1 MRVRQLYVLGKSLS
15 HRAHR
20 VHREKAV
27 GSTFSVN
34 SVRSVAKKVA
44 VVLLLGLTSS
54 LAWAQEP
61 TPNPSPDVVEGLSQT
76 PAIAPDYRADKTG
89 LPELGRVGVDLMNQK
104 PLSLRE
110 ALTIALENNR
120 DIEIS
125 RKNVK
130 LAEFDLQAA
139 HGGYD
144 PRLFYQSY
152 YERVETPV
160 TNVFGGAGQV
170 STTQTTINNVLR
182 LEGLAPRYGGNYRV
196 EGTAPRVSTNNPFTF
211 LNPLYQTSLTFNF
224 TQPLLRGKG
233 FDQTR
238 RNIEV
243 TKKNLSLTDVQFRQ
257 KTIEVITNVQR
268 SYWDLVYSLRNLQVQ
283 RDAVGDARRQ
293 LEHNKRLVNEG
304 VLAPMDIVSA
314 EAQIATFEQNVY
326 VALDDVNRAENTL
339 KNLLAENR
347 QAPLWNVAVFPT
359 DNIDLDPPA
368 VALNDALNA
377 ALSNRPELQQND
389 LALAINQLDQR
400 LAREQTRAQ
409 VDLTGSYGVN
419 GLAGNAN
426 AGSANPFT
434 SSGEVT
440 RLKINQLVAAINGVP
455 GNNITPLPAPVPTT
469 LPAELVGNY
478 GQSLTNLALNRFNNF
493 RVGVTVNLPLKNRTA
508 EAQLGR
514 SLVEGERLKTLR
526 EQLEQ
531 LIQVDVRN
539 ALQTVRTAQARL
551 RAAAAQRAA
560 AELQYASEQR
570 KFDAA
575 QSTIFLVL
583 ERQTALANSRST
595 ELRAQTDLNK
605 AIAELQRATGN
616 SLQANDVV
624 VRVK

>member
-1 MRVRQLYVLGKSLS
+1 MRVRQLFI
-15 HRAHR
+15 
-20 VHREKAV
+20 
-27 GSTFSVN
+27 FSV
-34 SVRSVAKKVA
+34 
-44 VVLLLGLTSS
+44 LLAALGVY
-54 LAWAQEP
+54 AHAQDP
-61 TPNPSPDVVEGLSQT
+61 TPTPSPDVVEGLPKL
-76 PAIAPDYRADKTG
+76 PAVAPDYRAEGQK
-89 LPELGRVGVDLMNQK
+89 LPDLGRVGVDLMNQK

-120 DIEIS
+120 DIEIA

-130 LAEFDLQAA
+130 LAEFDLQGAR
-139 HGGYD
+139 GGYD

-170 STTQTTINNVLR
+170 STTQTTSNNVLR
-182 LEGLAPRYGGNYRV
+182 LEGLAPRFGGNYRV

-211 LNPLYQTSLTFNF
+211 LNPLYQTSLTFNY

-257 KTIEVITNVQR
+257 KTIEIITNVQR

-368 VALNDALNA
+368 VALDDALNA

-400 LAREQTRAQ
+400 LAREQTRPQ
-409 VDLTGSYGVN
+409 VDLVGSYGVN
-419 GLAGNAN
+419 GLAGNVN
-426 AGSANPFT
+426 ASSANPFT
-434 SSGEVT
+434 GSSEIT
-440 RLKINQLVAAINGVP
+440 RLKINQLVAAINNVP
-455 GNNITPLPAPVPTT
+455 GNNITPLPAPAPTT
-469 LPAELVGNY
+469 LPAELVGRY

-514 SLVEGERLKTLR
+514 SLVEGERLKNLR

-539 ALQTVRTAQARL
+539 ALQTIRTAQARL
-551 RAAAAQRAA
+551 RAAAAQRQA

-624 VRVK
+624 VRVR